1 MLAAASATMAPHHV
15 VGLRKNHIR
24 TPHHV
29 MKSFLQRLAHN
40 GYIMPLHL
48 IQQCPQVRPT
58 ICA

>member
-48 IQQCPQVRPT
+48 I
-58 ICA
+58 